1 MAVHNIDDLI
11 SKIDDLIT
19 TLNKPGNGGGGS
31 GNGGNSRRRRHP
43 RSGSVSDRADYY
55 YHDARRS
62 AGESAMNRAADI
74 HNFFRNDR
82 RWAATS
88 AGRSTHSTGRFMA
101 EAGKVLSKQGGALGA
116 FGGAVSKA
124 GGMLTKFA
132 GWIGVAIEALKLI
145 GKAAKAIANADAT
158 AQDIQNRK
166 NTALTERS
174 IELSKLTTASLI
186 DDLTTTTQNELLK
199 FNTEA
204 RLMQEQQRIEN
215 ARIIADTQAKIGAV
229 IGDVNT
235 SAWEALAAHT
245 EYNAEIEKL
254 KIETATERAKYQRA
268 QNLKTTEFEGRQET
282 RQMDREMAEFRGAS
296 TVARLNQE
304 ANEYIKDHPFA
315 TSVNGWV
322 GDGFYDQWNAN
333 HVGITNVSGRDEG
346 AHDVYADKYKELNA
360 ANATGWG
367 VLKATGLDFGIVDAS
382 YRAARTKMERDIT
395 NDENEL
401 KSLQATVQNSVEMRN
416 SVVSNMNQVEDAA
429 VDASSTVEKAAI
441 DARKT
446 IELAMQKMSQKV
458 EDAALKLDKLAIK
471 TGYSRGLID
480 KSQLSDFR
488 KETMFMVSEL
498 ARQFGMQQEE
508 FYQTYMGL
516 DSNTGRSRFHTLNE
530 MRQVGG
536 LGYYLDDYKLSSELV
551 ASSEIFNTSVETSV
565 DTMWTMVKQINK
577 IGLDSRKY
585 VNDAVKNLQLAQRY
599 DFRNGVRGLFDMSRW
614 AQEVR
619 FNMSNLGSMLD
630 QIQEGGLE
638 GNITNAAKMQV
649 LGGRF
654 AMGADPLAIMYEG
667 FDAPEDLVERFN
679 MMIQGMGYFNSE
691 TGKVD
696 FSRVEQM
703 QLREFAKLTNQSLSD
718 VRDQA
723 SYYQKRAHIEPLLR
737 NRDLTDEEKR
747 NIINRAYYK
756 DNKWMV
762 NGIGRDEVFEVGN
775 ITKNDIG
782 RIEASTPEGRMD
794 QLIGETVAWQDKML
808 GLTTSQTTLLALMAT
823 ASGALDKNQMERY
836 EKTREYFSANFGDLS
851 GTVTQNM
858 QSATDELISA
868 LLDTRQP
875 EDIQVTILKTLQAD
889 VTAIRDKLVGKTE
902 KMSNETPRVGMV
914 YERGNRNIVPEG
926 GTISGGMIISQTIDP
941 RTNRMRL
948 TQACAMD
955 NVGSNI
961 MVPRNV
967 PLPDLS
973 RIRPTPDGVLSANGT
988 PMLTQASSVTPIHDG
1003 NVELAQSDPLDHA
1016 LFAKVGGPFDKLFNG
1031 ILKEVDGIYS
1041 YIRNNDG
1048 DVEAIS
1054 QYMPTE
1060 IFGNLDEMVN
1070 SPFNKVESR
1079 LSGVAGREEIREVVN
1094 AIDKISILP
1103 VPSKDTPIEPKPY
1116 QISPEV
1122 LAPQV
1127 MTPPQWEGG
1136 NSQSNQISFKE
1147 PLKIE
1152 LGGKIELGLN
1162 GQSMDVTK
1170 GLTNNPMFIRQLTQ
1184 LISEAISRNMCG
1196 GKSNFNG
1203 GQLVGGIGFSG
1214 A

>member
-11 SKIDDLIT
+11 NKIDDLIT
-19 TLNKPGNGGGGS
+19 TLNKPGNGGGGN

-62 AGESAMNRAADI
+62 AGENAMNRAADI
-74 HNFFRNDR
+74 HNFFRSDR

-124 GGMLTKFA
+124 GGMLTRFS
-132 GWIGVAIEALKLI
+132 GWIGVAIEALKIL

-215 ARIIADTQAKIGAV
+215 TRIIADTQAKIGAV

-268 QNLKTTEFEGRQET
+268 QALKTTEFEGRQET
-282 RQMDREMAEFRGAS
+282 RQMDREMVEFRGAS

-333 HVGITNVSGRDEG
+333 HVGVANVSGRDEG

-360 ANATGWG
+360 ASATGWG
-367 VLKATGLDFGIVDAS
+367 VLKAIGETTGLDFGFVDAS

-441 DARKT
+441 DARKS
-446 IELAMQKMSQKV
+446 IELAMQKMAQKV
-458 EDAALKLDKLAIK
+458 ENAALKLDKLAVK
-471 TGYSRGLID
+471 TGYSRGLLD
-480 KSQLSDFR
+480 KSQLSEFR
-488 KETMFMVSEL
+488 KETMFMVSEM

-667 FDAPEDLVERFN
+667 FDAPEDLAERFN
-679 MMIQGMGYFNSE
+679 MMVQGMGYFNSE

-718 VRDQA
+718 VKDQA

-737 NRDLTDEEKR
+737 NRDLSDEEKR

-762 NGIGRDEVFEVGN
+762 NGLGRDEVFEVGN
-775 ITKNDIG
+775 ITKNDVG

-808 GLTTSQTTLLALMAT
+808 GLTTSQTTLLALMAA

-851 GTVTQNM
+851 GAVAQNM
-858 QSATDELISA
+858 KSATDELVSA
-868 LLDTRQP
+868 LLEKEKP
-875 EDIQVTILKTLQAD
+875 EDVQVTILKSLESS
-889 VTAIRDKLVGKTE
+889 VEAIREKLGAKKREMT
-902 KMSNETPRVGMV
+902 TTPPRVLNV
-914 YERGNRNIVPEG
+914 KERGYSDNLVNDASSVS
-926 GTISGGMIISQTIDP
+926 ISGGMAVTHRIDS
-941 RTNRMRL
+941 NGRL
-948 TQACAMD
+948 KIDQYA
-955 NVGSNI
+955 
-961 MVPRNV
+961 
-967 PLPDLS
+967 LPDNTRVATPRVLPIELQ
-973 RIRPTPDGVLSANGT
+973 RVPDGVMSANGS

-1031 ILKEVDGIYS
+1031 VFKKVDDIHH
-1041 YIRNNDG
+1041 YIRGNNG
-1048 DVEAIS
+1048 GVEPVS
-1054 QYMPTE
+1054 RYVPTE
-1060 IFGNLDEMVN
+1060 PNN
-1070 SPFNKVESR
+1070 SPSV
-1079 LSGVAGREEIREVVN
+1079 
-1094 AIDKISILP
+1094 
-1103 VPSKDTPIEPKPY
+1103 EPKPY

-1127 MTPPQWEGG
+1127 MTPTQWEGG
-1136 NSQSNQISFKE
+1136 GSQANQISFSE

-1152 LGGKIELGLN
+1152 LGGKADINLN
-1162 GQSMDVTK
+1162 GLSIDMTK
-1170 GLTNNPMFIRQLTQ
+1170 EIANNPMFIRQLTQ

-1214 A
+1214 T